1 MNRGFVILA
10 QNTDEVDYVK
20 CATVLAKSIKQ
31 YMPTENVSIIT
42 DNNVESDVFDKV
54 IPLPK
59 GDLAPDSKW
68 KLVNDYQVYEA
79 SPYEYTIKL
88 EADLIITRDISYWW
102 DILSYRDLVVSST
115 IRNFRGE
122 VSESKFYRKFIIDN
136 KLPDV
141 YNAITYFKKSNTSEE
156 FFMLVQNIFDNW
168 NEYKRMLRCDPDE
181 VATTDWVY
189 AIACHLMGV
198 EKTTLPTFTDM
209 SMTHMKK
216 HINGLLQ
223 DDWTRELIVELVPE
237 TIRINGFPQLYPLH
251 YHVKDFTD
259 VLEKYY
265 G

>member
-31 YMPTENVSIIT
+31 HMPTENVSIIT
-42 DNNVESDVFDKV
+42 DNTVDSDIFDKV

-59 GDLAPDSKW
+59 GDLDKDGKW
-68 KLVNDYQVYEA
+68 KLINDYQVYEA

-102 DILSYRDLVVSST
+102 DVLSYRDLVVSST

-122 VSESKFYRKFIIDN
+122 VSQSKFYRKFIIDN

-141 YNAITYFKKSNTSEE
+141 YNAITYFKKSKTSEE
-156 FFMLVQNIFDNW
+156 FFLLVQNIFDNW
-168 NEYKRMLRCDPDE
+168 KDYKRMLRCDPDE

-189 AIACHLMGV
+189 AISCHLMGV
-198 EKTTLPTFTDM
+198 DKTTLPTFSDM

-237 TIRINGFPQLYPLH
+237 TIRINGFPQQYPLH
-251 YHVKDFTD
+251 YHVKDFTN

>member
-10 QNTDEVDYVK
+10 QNTDEIDYVK
-20 CATVLAKSIKQ
+20 CAIVLAKSIKQ
-31 YMPTENVSIIT
+31 HMPTENVSIIT
-42 DNNVESDVFDKV
+42 DNLVESDVFDKV

-59 GDLAPDSKW
+59 GDLDKDGKW
-68 KLVNDYQVYEA
+68 KLINDYQVYEA
-79 SPYEYTIKL
+79 SPYEYSIKL

-102 DILSYRDLVVSST
+102 DVLSYRDLVVSST

-122 VSESKFYRKFIIDN
+122 VSDSKFYRKFIIDN

-141 YNAITYFKKSNTSEE
+141 YNAITYFKKSKTSEE
-156 FFMLVQNIFDNW
+156 FFLLVQNIFDNW
-168 NEYKRMLRCDPDE
+168 KEYKRMLRCDPDE
-181 VATTDWVY
+181 TATTDWVY
-189 AIACHLMGV
+189 AISCHLMGV
-198 EKTTLPTFTDM
+198 DKTTLPTFTDM

-223 DDWTRELIVELVPE
+223 DDWTRELIVECVPE
-237 TIRINGFPQLYPLH
+237 TIRINGFPQQYPLH
-251 YHVKDFTD
+251 YHVKDFTK

>member
-10 QNTDEVDYVK
+10 QNTDETDYVK

-31 YMPTENVSIIT
+31 HMPAENVSIIT
-42 DNNVESDVFDKV
+42 DNTVESDVFDKV
-54 IPLPK
+54 IRLPK

-68 KLVNDYQVYEA
+68 KLINDYQVYEA

-102 DILSYRDLVVSST
+102 DVLSYRDLVVSST

-141 YNAITYFKKSNTSEE
+141 YNAITYFKKSELAEE
-156 FFMLVQNIFDNW
+156 FFSLVREIFENW
-168 NEYKRMLRCDPDE
+168 KEYKRMLRCDPDE
-181 VATTDWVY
+181 IATTDWVY

>member
-20 CATVLAKSIKQ
+20 CATLLAKSIKKH
-31 YMPTENVSIIT
+31 MPNESVAIVT
-42 DNNVESDVFDKV
+42 DNTVESDIFNHV

-59 GDLAPDSKW
+59 GDLAPGSKW

-88 EADLIITRDISYWW
+88 EADLIITRDISYWF
-102 DILSYRDLVVSST
+102 DVLSYRDLVVSST

-122 VSESKFYRKFIIDN
+122 VSENMFYRKFITDN
-136 KLPDV
+136 KLPNV
-141 YNAITYFKKSNTSEE
+141 YNAITYFKKSDTSNE
-156 FFMLVQNIFDNW
+156 FFLLVQNIFDNW
-168 NEYKRMLRCDPDE
+168 EDYKRILKCDTDE

-189 AIACHLMGV
+189 AIACHLMGA
-198 EKTTLPTFTDM
+198 ERTTLPTFTDM
-209 SMTHMKK
+209 SMTHMKRY
-216 HINGLLQ
+216 INGLLQ
-223 DDWTRELIVELVPE
+223 DDWTRELITECLPE
-237 TIRINGFPQLYPLH
+237 TIRINGFPQKYPLH
-251 YHVKDFTD
+251 YHVKQFTT